1 MAHPHMLNLVG
12 LNSSKSGMEK
22 EARRFLEA
30 VHDLVYCRQSSWL
43 EDVSPVGRVTPNM
56 DNVEG
61 VDIMK
66 CVQSSKGVMES
77 LLNTVLVGL
86 LFVPI
91 LVMKPPLR
99 TRWPEEVGEGGLG
112 EEFGEEEQCSVVL
125 YMGGVGKG
133 ETRTA

>member
-77 LLNTVLVGL
+77 LLNTVL
-86 LFVPI
+86 
-91 LVMKPPLR
+91 KPPLR